1 MTGTLAGRQVGRIG
15 FGARQFVKCNPDRAV
30 DVLRRAVDLGTKHI
44 DTADFYGAGVANDR
58 VREALF
64 PYHDDIA
71 LATKVGVIYDPTAGL
86 TPAQR
91 PEQLRS
97 AVEANL
103 RRLGVEQLAV
113 VYLRRVDTGPGLF
126 ATGDQKVDL
135 ASQLDELV
143 ALRDAGKIGG
153 IGLSNVN
160 LTQLDTALPAGIS
173 CVSNVYNACE
183 RVYEPVLDECR
194 RHDIAWVPFFPLGSP
209 AIPAKVAGYPEVIA
223 MAGDLDVTPTQLGL
237 AWLLAHDSSTL
248 LIPGT
253 TNPRHVEE
261 NLGAG
266 DVQLDAA
273 NLAVLDG
280 LAATVSAA
288 AVATAR

>member
-1 MTGTLAGRQVGRIG
+1 VTGTLVGRQVGRIG
-15 FGARQFVKCNPDRAV
+15 FGTRQFVKCDPERAV
-30 DVLRRAVDLGTKHI
+30 DVLRQAVALGTKHI

-58 VREALF
+58 VREALY

-71 LATKVGVIYDPTAGL
+71 LATKVGVVYDPTAGL

-91 PEQLRS
+91 PEQLRF

-135 ASQLDELV
+135 TSQLAELV

-173 CVSNVYNACE
+173 CVQNVYNVCE

-209 AIPAKVAGYPEVIA
+209 AIPTKVAGYPAVIA
-223 MAGDLDVTPTQLGL
+223 MARDLDVTPTQLGL
-237 AWLLAHDSSTL
+237 AWLLAHDPSIL

-253 TNPRHVEE
+253 TDPLHVEE
-261 NLGAG
+261 NLGA
-266 DVQLDAA
+266 DKVRLDPA

-280 LAATVSAA
+280 LAPPASAA
-288 AVATAR
+288 R